1 MEVLMQ
7 LRTAGLF
14 VLVPL
19 ALSTASC
26 RKDEQPMTTVEA
38 QQALQEAAISGEAE
52 NVTAGSIDI
61 ATDFTLG
68 QAAEAAAGQIRDFIT
83 TQLPCAAI
91 TLSAATLTVEY
102 GKNPGNCTYR
112 GHTYSGTHQI
122 TVTKND
128 MANVVVDHT
137 WTKLSNGVV
146 EVSGTAEV
154 TWSATDQ
161 TRHVV
166 HDLDWTRLSDGKTGN
181 GTGDRMQKPLAAG
194 IAEGFQVD
202 GSRSWTGE
210 GGTWDLAIEGVQWR
224 WADPIPQA
232 GKYRLASP
240 KDRSMTMGFERVDVD
255 TIKVT
260 VTSGTKSFSFNVS
273 KAGQVSGG

>member
-1 MEVLMQ
+1 MRF
-7 LRTAGLF
+7 RTLGFAL
-14 VLVPL
+14 LVPV
-19 ALSTASC
+19 ALSSVSC
-26 RKDEQPMTTVEA
+26 RKDDTAMTTVEA
-38 QQALQEAAISGEAE
+38 QQALQEAASSGEAE
-52 NVTAGSIDI
+52 NITSGSIDI

-68 QAAEAAAGQIRDFIT
+68 QAVDTAAQEIRDFIT

-91 TLSAATLTVEY
+91 TLAGPTLTVEY

-112 GHTYSGTHQI
+112 GHTYSGKHEI

-137 WTKLSNGVV
+137 WTTLSNGVV

-154 TWSATDQ
+154 TWSAMDK

-181 GTGDRMQKPLAAG
+181 GTGDRLQQPLAAG

-224 WADPIPQA
+224 WADPVPQA

-240 KDRSMTMGFERVDVD
+240 KDRSMTMAFERVDVD

-260 VTSGTKSFSFNVS
+260 VTSGVKSFSFNVS
-273 KAGQVSGG
+273 KAGQVSGA

>member
-1 MEVLMQ
+1 MQ
-7 LRTAGLF
+7 LRTLGIVL
-14 VLVPL
+14 LVPA

-26 RKDEQPMTTVEA
+26 RKDETAMTTSEA

-52 NVTAGSIDI
+52 NVTSGSIDI

-68 QAAEAAAGQIRDFIT
+68 QAVETAAQEIRDFVAA
-83 TQLPCAAI
+83 QLPCAAI
-91 TLSAATLTVEY
+91 TLTGPKLSIEY
-102 GKNPGNCTYR
+102 GKNAGNCMYR
-112 GHTYSGTHQI
+112 GHNYSGMHEI

-128 MANVVVDHT
+128 MADVVVDHT

-166 HDLDWTRLSDGKTGN
+166 HELDWKRLSDGKTGT
-181 GTGDRMQKPLAAG
+181 GSGDRLQKPLEAG

-202 GSRSWTGE
+202 GSRSWTGQ

-224 WADPIPQA
+224 WADPVPQA

-240 KDRSMTMGFERVDVD
+240 SDRSMTMGFERVDVD

-260 VTSGTKSFSFNVS
+260 VSSGAKTFSFNIS
-273 KAGQVSGG
+273 KAGQVEGA